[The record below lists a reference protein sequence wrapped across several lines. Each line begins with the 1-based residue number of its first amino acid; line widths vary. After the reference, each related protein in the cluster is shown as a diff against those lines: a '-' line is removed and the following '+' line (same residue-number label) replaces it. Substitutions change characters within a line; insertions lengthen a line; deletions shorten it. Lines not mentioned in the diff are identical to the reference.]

1 MSTDPKVAY
10 DATAGLP
17 FDDEELESKLVW
29 IWGSPRTGSTW
40 LLEMLCNPLESKRS
54 EPLGFSWP
62 EGFTGPVPALAVDE
76 FLISSHLAP
85 HQGGLVDI
93 FGAPYP
99 ATLTGLFARRSSYAF
114 SSEFEDVWRPEARR
128 LTLVRLHAVVE
139 RARAAGL
146 EVPGLPLLV
155 IKEVNG
161 SHAADLVMSLFPR
174 SKMIFMLRDGRDV
187 VDSLL
192 DANSEGGWLT
202 RTGLGR
208 GGFETDDDRLEWVRE
223 TCRTWVARINVCSHA
238 YEEHDPALRQRIRYE
253 DLLADPQGVLAQL
266 TQWLGLP
273 HDEPRIREIVARHS
287 FAEVPEQRKGPGRR
301 WRAASPGQWRQS
313 LTPAERELVGEIMG
327 TRLAELGYES

>member
-1 MSTDPKVAY
+1 MSPDPTPVY

-17 FDDEELESKLVW
+17 FDDEELESNLVW

-40 LLEMLCNPLESKRS
+40 LLEMLCHPLQTKRS
-54 EPLGFSWP
+54 APLGFSWP
-62 EGFTGPVPALAVDE
+62 EGYPDPVPALAVDE

-93 FGAPYP
+93 FDSPYP

-114 SSEFEDVWRPEARR
+114 SSEFADVWRPEARR

-146 EVPGLPLLV
+146 QVPDLPLLA

-174 SKMIFMLRDGRDV
+174 SKMIFMLRDGRDI

-208 GGFETDDDRLEWVRE
+208 GGFETDDERLEWLRE
-223 TCRTWVARINVCSHA
+223 TCRTWVARINVCSRA

-253 DLLADPQGVLAQL
+253 DLLADPEGILAQL
-266 TQWLGLP
+266 AGWLGLP
-273 HDEPRIREIVARHS
+273 DDEPRIHEIVARNS
-287 FAEVPEQRKGPGRR
+287 FAEVPETRKGPGRR
-301 WRAASPGQWRQS
+301 WRAASPGRWRES
-313 LTPAERELVGEIMG
+313 LTREELDLVEKIMG
-327 TRLAELGYES
+327 PRLAELGYQG

>member
-1 MSTDPKVAY
+1 M
-10 DATAGLP
+10 
-17 FDDEELESKLVW
+17 W

-62 EGFTGPVPALAVDE
+62 EDFTGPVPALAVDE

-114 SSEFEDVWRPEARR
+114 STEFEDVWRPEARR
-128 LTLVRLHAVVE
+128 FTLVRLHAIVE
-139 RARAAGL
+139 RARAVGL
-146 EVPGLPLLV
+146 EVPDLPLLV

-174 SKMIFMLRDGRDV
+174 SKMIFMLRDGRDI

-202 RTGLGR
+202 RTGLGK
-208 GGFETDDDRLEWVRE
+208 GGFDTDEERLEWVRE
-223 TCRTWVARINVCSHA
+223 TCRTWVARINVCEQA
-238 YEEHDPALRQRIRYE
+238 YERHDPALRQRIRYE
-253 DLLADPQGVLAQL
+253 DLLADPKRSLAQL
-266 TQWLGLP
+266 TEWLGLP
-273 HDEPRIREIVARHS
+273 HDEARIGEIVARHS
-287 FAEVPEQRKGPGRR
+287 FDEVPEKRRGPGRR
-301 WRAASPGQWRQS
+301 WRAASPGRWRES
-313 LTPAERELVGEIMG
+313 LTPAEREVVGEVMG
-327 TRLAELGYES
+327 MRLAELGYESVSAIRIASDSATGADGARLRS